1 MNTTTQSSP
10 VDYIINGLKT
20 AASELEELQV
30 QIALG
35 KAEAK
40 DIFENIKKSLHMRVH
55 QLKSKISLVKTNED
69 VLPII
74 NVLEHLQ
81 VQLALGVAE
90 TKEAF
95 EEQRKNI
102 EHSLSELENK
112 LRSGAPGR
120 QVAKMQLEIEKFKA
134 KLQLLSLS
142 YKLKKINLEYDM
154 KQKKQDFEQK
164 LRTLKTKLE
173 LKEEQVKNKWQHF
186 KDEIKEAF
194 GDLKSAF
201 LPID

>member
-1 MNTTTQSSP
+1 MTTTTQRSP
-10 VDYIINGLKT
+10 VDYIINGLQT

-40 DIFENIKKSLHMRVH
+40 DVFENMKKSMHARVQ
-55 QLKSKISLVKTNED
+55 QLKLKISLAKKNED
-69 VLPII
+69 VLPVI
-74 NVLEHLQ
+74 NSLEHLQ
-81 VQLALGVAE
+81 VQLALGIAE
-90 TKEAF
+90 TIEVF
-95 EEQRKNI
+95 EEQRKHI
-102 EHSLSELENK
+102 EHSLFELENK
-112 LRSGAPGR
+112 LRTGAPGR

-134 KLQLLSLS
+134 KLQLLSLG
-142 YKLKKINLEYDM
+142 YKLNKINLEYDM
-154 KQKKQDFEQK
+154 KQKKQAFEQK
-164 LRTLKTKLE
+164 LRALKTKLE
-173 LKEEQVKNKWQHF
+173 LKEEQVKNKWQYF